1 MSNLI
6 KGYMVNYPN
15 SVKTLD
21 MNERSESYRQLY
33 LEALEQENQK
43 AAAAQNLQDFLIEEG
58 EAGDESLE
66 GEFRAGLYGEEL
78 SIREDAGDGEY
89 DENADGRI
97 LAGQQKIKELK
108 AKLEELRREAAA
120 IMDNAND
127 EAARIIEEAKAKARA
142 EAEEEK
148 SRIIGEYKQQ
158 GYEAGMADAESEC
171 EELKRRLNEQMRL
184 NNESYEKQVRE
195 MEPAFV
201 EVLINLL
208 QKITGVYA
216 QERTEVIMH
225 VVHQAL
231 TKQTPCRNFI
241 IRVSPQDYGTILN
254 SKPEILLWVPEGSQ
268 IEVVE
273 DKMLEIG
280 DCLIET
286 DSRIF
291 DCGVDTQLMAIIED
305 IRILAATETEP

>member
-1 MSNLI
+1 
-6 KGYMVNYPN
+6 MVNYPN

-21 MNERSESYRQLY
+21 MNARADNYRQLY
-33 LEALEQENQK
+33 EEALEQEQK
-43 AAAAQNLQDFLIEEG
+43 NAELTDHLKGFLTDEG
-58 EAGDESLE
+58 EEQGETAD
-66 GEFRAGLYGEEL
+66 GEFQPGLYGEEVTV
-78 SIREDAGDGEY
+78 REEEENPEVDY
-89 DENADGRI
+89 DSGVASGK
-97 LAGQQKIKELK
+97 QKIQEMNS
-108 AKLEELRREAAA
+108 KLEELRREAAA

-127 EAARIIEEAKAKARA
+127 EAARILEEARA
-142 EAEEEK
+142 EAEQEK
-148 SRIIGEYKQQ
+148 ERIIEEYKQQ
-158 GYEAGMADAESEC
+158 GYSEGMAEADSEC
-171 EELKRRLNEQMRL
+171 EELKKRLNEQMRL

-216 QERTEVIMH
+216 EERTEVIMH

-241 IRVSPQDYGTILN
+241 IRVSPKDYGTILN

-291 DCGVDTQLMAIIED
+291 DCGVDTQLSGIIED
-305 IRILAATETEP
+305 IRILAAAEEE